1 MGDDLFAPM
10 AISAS
15 GLSAQR
21 KRMEAIAKNIANAEA
36 SRSDNGDVYRRR
48 TVVMSSENSDATRPA
63 TVPSRRVT
71 LARTSPAH
79 IGGGGAD
86 RLSGST
92 VPTVE
97 AREVV
102 EQDAGYR
109 LVHEPH
115 HPDADENGYVR
126 LPDINTVGEMVDMM
140 AATRA
145 YEANLAAMKAYQ
157 SMVARSLEI

>member
-21 KRMEAIAKNIANAEA
+21 KRMEAIAKNIANAETT
-36 SRSDNGDVYRRR
+36 RSKDGELYRRK
-48 TVVMSSENSDATRPA
+48 TVVLSSENPNPAGPVAGPSHRVALAT
-63 TVPSRRVT
+63 
-71 LARTSPAH
+71 TSPAH
-79 IGGGGAD
+79 IEGGAVG
-86 RLSGST
+86 RPAGSPL
-92 VPTVE
+92 PTVE

-102 EQDAGYR
+102 DENAGYR
-109 LVHEPH
+109 IVHDPH
-115 HPDADENGYVR
+115 HPDADAEGYVR
-126 LPDINTVGEMVDMM
+126 LPDINSVGEMVDMM

-157 SMVARSLEI
+157 TIVTKSLEI